1 MRFLN
6 QPDNAFS
13 SAANTNNNA
22 KWLVKINIH
31 QYADST
37 NGV

>member
-1 MRFLN
+1 MRPLD
-6 QPDNAFS
+6 QPDNIIS
-13 SAANTNNNA
+13 SVANANMNA